1 MSSEAR
7 LELPGVP
14 SDVAH
19 ARHFLAD
26 TLRNWRVRDEV
37 ADTAVLLLSEV
48 VTNAVRYAP
57 GPAEVSVALT
67 SSGETAAGAAC
78 GDRSLRVCV
87 LDCGSHKLPDPLLAP
102 PAGAEGG
109 RGLFLLAELARRWG
123 HDAAR
128 DDRKRVWFELSA
140 ATN

>member
-7 LELPGVP
+7 LTLPGVP

-26 TLRNWRVRDEV
+26 TLRDWRVQDEV

-67 SSGETAAGAAC
+67 DSARTAGTAC
-78 GDRSLRVCV
+78 GGLSLRVCV
-87 LDCGSHKLPDPLLAP
+87 LDCGSHELPDPPVAP

-109 RGLFLLAELARRWG
+109 RGLFLLAELARCWG

-128 DDRKRVWFELSA
+128 DDRKRVWFELCA
-140 ATN
+140 APN